1 MDGGTDSRG
10 IPNKG
15 RGRGGGSSGR
25 RGSEWEGIEGDGRK
39 HWAPAA
45 AGSEAMLA
53 ELTEARLGPGCRAV
67 SVRSTIV

>member
-1 MDGGTDSRG
+1 MDGGTDSLG

-25 RGSEWEGIEGDGRK
+25 RGSEWEGMEGDGRK
-39 HWAPAA
+39 HWAAA

-53 ELTEARLGPGCRAV
+53 ELTEARLGLGYRV
-67 SVRSTIV
+67 VRVRSTIV